1 MTLQHEDGDD
11 DSQPPPTG
19 RKDRRRVSLEGSNKK
34 RGLERRRSR
43 RASLGRS
50 GHASPS
56 SPASPR
62 AGFRP
67 FSGRGAEDASERWE
81 EEEGVRKMCPFR
93 LRRWGVGVFHRC
105 KNWKWC
111 QTRINLA
118 NWDREWSSDCLVP
131 ILSAAEHFQVCFH
144 PCKFNIV
151 WAKGH
156 LNTLLLTCDSH

>member
-1 MTLQHEDGDD
+1 MWTNSKICQKLNVIKDIRFPQMTLQHEDGDD

-67 FSGRGAEDASERWE
+67 FSGRAEDASER
-81 EEEGVRKMCPFR
+81 
-93 LRRWGVGVFHRC
+93 
-105 KNWKWC
+105 
-111 QTRINLA
+111 
-118 NWDREWSSDCLVP
+118 
-131 ILSAAEHFQVCFH
+131 
-144 PCKFNIV
+144 
-151 WAKGH
+151 
-156 LNTLLLTCDSH
+156 